1 SFNEEGGVIIQY
13 DLRQNIYSDQQFA
26 KDTIERLPEGEA
38 GNETK
43 VIVDGTYYSEEI
55 AQKALEKN
63 IEMIPTGL
71 TGKKPSEDKMDYSEY
86 KVDEA
91 RKNLLPGAQEIRV
104 TTPSG
109 KEFALDP
116 SYSVVPSIDNHEVG
130 VYTVQQVIQQGD
142 EREVLESYFAV
153 HVPTHSE
160 SDLRAG
166 RVMSDMGQ
174 PADVRSD
181 VSGLVK
187 ELWRYFAWAVL
198 AVIMLEW
205 WVYQR
210 GY

>member
-1 SFNEEGGVIIQY
+1 
-13 DLRQNIYSDQQFA
+13 
-26 KDTIERLPEGEA
+26 
-38 GNETK
+38 
-43 VIVDGTYYSEEI
+43 
-55 AQKALEKN
+55 
-63 IEMIPTGL
+63 
-71 TGKKPSEDKMDYSEY
+71 MDYSEY

-91 RKNLLPGAQEIRV
+91 RKVDFPILIQNVLAWALPQSVVLESWFYAGQEVHINLLPGAQEIRV
-104 TTPSG
+104 ITPSG
-109 KEFALDP
+109 KEFVLDP
-116 SYSVVPSIDNHEVG
+116 SYSVVPFIDNHEVG

-142 EREVLESYFAV
+142 RQEVLESHFTV

-166 RVMSDMGQ
+166 QVMSDVGQ

-187 ELWRYFAWAVL
+187 ELWRYFAGAVL